1 MRVLI
6 VEDEEELAET
16 VRRAFVEDGFSVD
29 VAADGESGLFNA
41 QSWVY
46 DAIILDLM
54 LPRMGGIDV
63 LKKVR
68 AKSTTP
74 VLILTARDG
83 VDDKVKGLNTGAD
96 DYLTKPFQ
104 LTELI
109 ARVRAL
115 VRRSAGKPSPVVKV
129 GDLEIDTVARTIR
142 RKGKPVELTPKEF
155 ALAEFMALHRGELVT
170 RTMIYDHLYDETDDT
185 LSNVVIELAR
195 GEDPTRRFQPALG
208 LCRDPGLSIKSTFRA
223 LVRGHWGPEGLSEA
237 STAGWH

>member
-29 VAADGESGLFNA
+29 VATDGESGLFNA
-41 QSWVY
+41 QSWAY

-83 VDDKVKGLNTGAD
+83 VEDKVKGLNTGAD

-115 VRRSAGKPSPVVKV
+115 VRRSAGKPSPVLKV
-129 GDLEIDTVARTIR
+129 GDLEIDTVARLIR
-142 RKGKPVELTPKEF
+142 RKGKAVELTPKEF

-170 RTMIYDHLYDETDDT
+170 RTMIYDHLYDENDDT
-185 LSNVVIELAR
+185 LSNVLDVYVSNLRRKLGKDFIE
-195 GEDPTRRFQPALG
+195 TRRNQGYILG
-208 LCRDPGLSIKSTFRA
+208 
-223 LVRGHWGPEGLSEA
+223 V
-237 STAGWH
+237 

>member
-1 MRVLI
+1 MRLLI

-29 VAADGESGLFNA
+29 VATDGESGLFNA
-41 QSWVY
+41 QSWDY
-46 DAIILDLM
+46 DAIVLDLM

-83 VDDKVKGLNTGAD
+83 LADRVSGLNAGAD

-104 LTELI
+104 LTGV

-115 VRRSAGKPSPVVKV
+115 VRRSAGKPSPVLKV
-129 GDLEIDTVARTIR
+129 GDR
-142 RKGKPVELTPKEF
+142 RSTPSP
-155 ALAEFMALHRGELVT
+155 APSGE
-170 RTMIYDHLYDETDDT
+170 RENP
-185 LSNVVIELAR
+185 S
-195 GEDPTRRFQPALG
+195 
-208 LCRDPGLSIKSTFRA
+208 S
-223 LVRGHWGPEGLSEA
+223 
-237 STAGWH
+237 

>member
-1 MRVLI
+1 MRLLI

-29 VAADGESGLFNA
+29 VATDGESGLFNA
-41 QSWVY
+41 QSWSY
-46 DAIILDLM
+46 DAIVLDLM
-54 LPRMGGIDV
+54 LPRMGGMEV

-68 AKSTTP
+68 SRSSTP

-83 VDDKVKGLNTGAD
+83 VDDKVRGLNTGAD

-115 VRRSAGKPSPVVKV
+115 VRRSAGKPSPVLKV
-129 GDLEIDTVARTIR
+129 GDLEIDTVAKVVK

-155 ALAEFMALHRGELVT
+155 ALAEFMVLHRGELVT

-185 LSNVVIELAR
+185 LSNVLDVYVSNLRRKLGKTFIE
-195 GEDPTRRFQPALG
+195 TRRHQGYILG
-208 LCRDPGLSIKSTFRA
+208 
-223 LVRGHWGPEGLSEA
+223 V
-237 STAGWH
+237 

>member
-41 QSWVY
+41 QSWTY

-68 AKSTTP
+68 AKSATP

-83 VDDKVKGLNTGAD
+83 VDDKVRGLNTGAD

-115 VRRSAGKPSPVVKV
+115 VRRSAGKPSPVLKV
-129 GDLEIDTVARTIR
+129 ADLEIDTVARVIR

-155 ALAEFMALHRGELVT
+155 ALAEFMAMHRGELVT

-185 LSNVVIELAR
+185 LSNVVDVYVSNLRRKLGKNFIE
-195 GEDPTRRFQPALG
+195 TRRHQGYILG
-208 LCRDPGLSIKSTFRA
+208 
-223 LVRGHWGPEGLSEA
+223 V
-237 STAGWH
+237 

>member
-29 VAADGESGLFNA
+29 VATDGESGLFNA
-41 QSWVY
+41 RSWNY
-46 DAIILDLM
+46 DAIVLDLM
-54 LPRMGGIDV
+54 LPRLGGMEV

-68 AKSTTP
+68 SKSTTP

-83 VDDKVKGLNTGAD
+83 VDDKVQGLNTGAD

-104 LTELI
+104 LAELI

-115 VRRSAGKPSPVVKV
+115 VRRSAGKPSPVLKV
-129 GDLEIDTVARTIR
+129 GDLEIDTVARLIR
-142 RKGKPVELTPKEF
+142 RKGRPVELTPKEF
-155 ALAEFMALHRGELVT
+155 ALAEFMALHKGELVT

-185 LSNVVIELAR
+185 LSNVVDVYVSNLRRKLGKDFIE
-195 GEDPTRRFQPALG
+195 TRRHQGYILG
-208 LCRDPGLSIKSTFRA
+208 
-223 LVRGHWGPEGLSEA
+223 V
-237 STAGWH
+237 

>member
-1 MRVLI
+1 MRLLI

-29 VAADGESGLFNA
+29 VATDGESGLFNA
-41 QSWVY
+41 QSWDY
-46 DAIILDLM
+46 DAIVLDLM
-54 LPRMGGIDV
+54 LPRMSGFDV

-83 VDDKVKGLNTGAD
+83 LDDKVKGLNSGAD

-104 LTELI
+104 RTELI

-115 VRRSAGKPSPVVKV
+115 VRRSAGKPSPLLKV
-129 GDLEIDTVARTIR
+129 GELEIDTVAKVIR

-155 ALAEFMALHRGELVT
+155 ALAEFMAMHRGELVT
-170 RTMIYDHLYDETDDT
+170 RTMIYDHLYDENDDS
-185 LSNVVIELAR
+185 LSNVVDVYVSNLRRKLGKDFIE
-195 GEDPTRRFQPALG
+195 TRRNQGYILG
-208 LCRDPGLSIKSTFRA
+208 
-223 LVRGHWGPEGLSEA
+223 V
-237 STAGWH
+237 

>member
-16 VRRAFVEDGFSVD
+16 LRRAFVEDGFSVD
-29 VAADGESGLFNA
+29 VATDGESGLFNA
-41 QSWVY
+41 RSWNY
-46 DAIILDLM
+46 DTIVLDLM

-83 VDDKVKGLNTGAD
+83 VDDKVQGLNSGAD

-104 LTELI
+104 LTELL
-109 ARVRAL
+109 ARVKAL
-115 VRRSAGKPSPVVKV
+115 IRRSAGKPSPVVKV
-129 GDLEIDTVARTIR
+129 GDLEVDTVARVIR
-142 RKGKPVELTPKEF
+142 KKGKAVELTPKEF

-170 RTMIYDHLYDETDDT
+170 RTMIYDHLYDENDDS
-185 LSNVVIELAR
+185 LSNVVDVYVSNLRRKLGKDFIE
-195 GEDPTRRFQPALG
+195 TRRNQGYMLG
-208 LCRDPGLSIKSTFRA
+208 
-223 LVRGHWGPEGLSEA
+223 V
-237 STAGWH
+237 

>member
-29 VAADGESGLFNA
+29 VATDGESGLFNA
-41 QSWVY
+41 QSWNY
-46 DAIILDLM
+46 DAIVLDLM

-68 AKSTTP
+68 AKSATP

-83 VDDKVKGLNTGAD
+83 VDDKVRGLNTGAD

-104 LTELI
+104 LAELI

-115 VRRSAGKPSPVVKV
+115 VRRSAGKPSPVLKV
-129 GDLEIDTVARTIR
+129 GDLEIDTVARVIKK
-142 RKGKPVELTPKEF
+142 KGKPVELTPKEF
-155 ALAEFMALHRGELVT
+155 ALAEFMVLHRGELVT

-185 LSNVVIELAR
+185 LSNVLDVYVSNLRRKLGKNFIE
-195 GEDPTRRFQPALG
+195 TRRNQGYILG
-208 LCRDPGLSIKSTFRA
+208 
-223 LVRGHWGPEGLSEA
+223 V
-237 STAGWH
+237 

>member
-16 VRRAFVEDGFSVD
+16 VRKAFVEDGFSVD
-29 VAADGESGLFNA
+29 VATDGESGLFNA
-41 QSWVY
+41 QSWTY

-115 VRRSAGKPSPVVKV
+115 VRRSAGKPSPILKV
-129 GDLEIDTVARTIR
+129 GDLEIDTVARLIR
-142 RKGKPVELTPKEF
+142 RKGKAVELTPKEF

-185 LSNVVIELAR
+185 LSNVLDVYVSNLRRKLGKSFIE
-195 GEDPTRRFQPALG
+195 TRRNQGYILG
-208 LCRDPGLSIKSTFRA
+208 
-223 LVRGHWGPEGLSEA
+223 V
-237 STAGWH
+237 

>member
-41 QSWVY
+41 QSWTY

-83 VDDKVKGLNTGAD
+83 VDDKVRGLNTGAD

-115 VRRSAGKPSPVVKV
+115 VRRSAGKPSPVLKV
-129 GDLEIDTVARTIR
+129 ADLEIDTVARIIR

-155 ALAEFMALHRGELVT
+155 ALAEFMAMHRGELVT

-185 LSNVVIELAR
+185 LSNVVDVYISNLRRKLGKNFIE
-195 GEDPTRRFQPALG
+195 TRRHQGYILG
-208 LCRDPGLSIKSTFRA
+208 
-223 LVRGHWGPEGLSEA
+223 V
-237 STAGWH
+237 

>member
-29 VAADGESGLFNA
+29 VAPDGESGLFNA
-41 QSWVY
+41 QSWNY

-54 LPRMGGIDV
+54 LPRLNGFEV

-74 VLILTARDG
+74 VLILTARD
-83 VDDKVKGLNTGAD
+83 DLNDKLKGLNSGAD

-104 LTELI
+104 LSELI

-115 VRRSAGKPSPVVKV
+115 VRRSAGKPSPLLKL
-129 GDLEIDTVARTIR
+129 GDVEIDTAARIIR
-142 RKGKPVELTPKEF
+142 KKTRPVELTPKEY

-170 RTMIYDHLYDETDDT
+170 RTMIYDHLYDEHDDT
-185 LSNVVIELAR
+185 FSNVVDVYVSNLRRKLGKDFIE
-195 GEDPTRRFQPALG
+195 TRRNQGYILG
-208 LCRDPGLSIKSTFRA
+208 
-223 LVRGHWGPEGLSEA
+223 V
-237 STAGWH
+237 

>member
-1 MRVLI
+1 MRLLI
-6 VEDEEELAET
+6 VEDEEELADT

-29 VAADGESGLFNA
+29 VATDGESGLFNA
-41 QSWVY
+41 QSWNY

-54 LPRMGGIDV
+54 LPRLGGIDV
-63 LKKVR
+63 LRKIR

-115 VRRSAGKPSPVVKV
+115 VRRSAGKPSPIIRV

-142 RKGKPVELTPKEF
+142 KKGKPVELTPKEF

-170 RTMIYDHLYDETDDT
+170 RTMIYDHLYDEHDDT
-185 LSNVVIELAR
+185 LSNVVDVYVSNLRRKLGKTFIE
-195 GEDPTRRFQPALG
+195 TRRHQGYILG
-208 LCRDPGLSIKSTFRA
+208 
-223 LVRGHWGPEGLSEA
+223 V
-237 STAGWH
+237 

>member
-1 MRVLI
+1 MRLLI

-29 VAADGESGLFNA
+29 VATDGESGLFNA
-41 QSWVY
+41 QSWSY
-46 DAIILDLM
+46 DAIVLDLM
-54 LPRMGGIDV
+54 LPRMGGMEV

-68 AKSTTP
+68 SKGTTP

-115 VRRSAGKPSPVVKV
+115 VRRSAGKPSPVLKV
-129 GDLEIDTVARTIR
+129 GDLEIDTVARIIR

-185 LSNVVIELAR
+185 LSNVVDVYVSNLRRKLGKDFIE
-195 GEDPTRRFQPALG
+195 TRRHQGYILG
-208 LCRDPGLSIKSTFRA
+208 
-223 LVRGHWGPEGLSEA
+223 V
-237 STAGWH
+237 

>member
-1 MRVLI
+1 MRLLI

-29 VAADGESGLFNA
+29 VATDGESGLFNA
-41 QSWVY
+41 QSWNY
-46 DAIILDLM
+46 DAIVLDLM

-68 AKSTTP
+68 AKSATP

-104 LTELI
+104 LSELI

-115 VRRSAGKPSPVVKV
+115 VRRSAGKPSPLVKV
-129 GDLEIDTVARTIR
+129 GDLEIDTVARTIKK
-142 RKGKPVELTPKEF
+142 KGKPVELTPKEF

-170 RTMIYDHLYDETDDT
+170 RTMIYDHLYDETDDS
-185 LSNVVIELAR
+185 LSNVVDVYVSNLRRKLGKNFIE
-195 GEDPTRRFQPALG
+195 TRRNQGYILG
-208 LCRDPGLSIKSTFRA
+208 
-223 LVRGHWGPEGLSEA
+223 V
-237 STAGWH
+237 

>member
-1 MRVLI
+1 MRLLI

-29 VAADGESGLFNA
+29 VATDGESGLFNA
-41 QSWVY
+41 QSWNY
-46 DAIILDLM
+46 DAIVLDLM

-68 AKSTTP
+68 AKSATP

-129 GDLEIDTVARTIR
+129 GDLEIDTVARTVR

-155 ALAEFMALHRGELVT
+155 ALAELMVLHRGELVT
-170 RTMIYDHLYDETDDT
+170 RTMIYDHLYDENDDT
-185 LSNVVIELAR
+185 LSNVVDVYVSNLRRKLGKNFIE
-195 GEDPTRRFQPALG
+195 TRRHQGYILG
-208 LCRDPGLSIKSTFRA
+208 
-223 LVRGHWGPEGLSEA
+223 V
-237 STAGWH
+237 